1 MNDNPMPS
9 GRVVLRASAKYWLT
23 ERIGPLLL
31 LWSFAI
37 VALALDGS
45 RSLRLV
51 VLCVLGSLFLMWP
64 VITTA
69 RVRLEVDVYGLRGR
83 IHGQPFDLSWTD
95 VRALRCIEID
105 RKKPLLQIGGSTG
118 GVEFM
123 LDELNSVAAWQALQR
138 FAPAAALAENAFD
151 SLSWFQEQRTATT
164 AWLADVTSTMVH
176 VRISRWP
183 AAFGWITV
191 IFWVALSLF
200 AGISSSDSTW
210 TFFLAFAL
218 PGLCLVYLGSPVTEI
233 GPERVSLTM
242 PLWPTYAMSWAEVQR
257 VALDHSDDQFVLYG
271 PGKRLTLPGPRW
283 WRRADREVGLG
294 AIFGHLEQR
303 GIPFERTARAGF
315 ALPRGTRVPRK
326 AGK

>member
-1 MNDNPMPS
+1 MLKTKCNPRIDKFRRRLNDNPMPS

-45 RSLRLV
+45 RSL
-51 VLCVLGSLFLMWP
+51 
-64 VITTA
+64 
-69 RVRLEVDVYGLRGR
+69 GL
-83 IHGQPFDLSWTD
+83 
-95 VRALRCIEID
+95 
-105 RKKPLLQIGGSTG
+105 
-118 GVEFM
+118 
-123 LDELNSVAAWQALQR
+123 
-138 FAPAAALAENAFD
+138 
-151 SLSWFQEQRTATT
+151 
-164 AWLADVTSTMVH
+164 
-176 VRISRWP
+176 
-183 AAFGWITV
+183 
-191 IFWVALSLF
+191 
-200 AGISSSDSTW
+200 
-210 TFFLAFAL
+210 
-218 PGLCLVYLGSPVTEI
+218 PVTEI